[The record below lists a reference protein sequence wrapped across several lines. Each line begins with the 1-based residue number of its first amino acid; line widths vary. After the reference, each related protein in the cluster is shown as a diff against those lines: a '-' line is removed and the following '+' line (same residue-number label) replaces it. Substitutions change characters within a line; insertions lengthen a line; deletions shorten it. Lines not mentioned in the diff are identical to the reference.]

1 MANTLHLAAEGYE
14 VQCPRS
20 IAAAVD
26 AVSGAGGVVGG
37 RQRRQLVG
45 AVK

>member
-14 VQCPRS
+14 VQC
-20 IAAAVD
+20 INCG
-26 AVSGAGGVVGG
+26 SGRRRIRRNWGVVGG
-37 RQRRQLVG
+37 RRRRQLVG

>member
-26 AVSGAGGVVGG
+26 AVSGAIGGWSAGG
-37 RQRRQLVG
+37 SGVS
-45 AVK
+45 